1 MKKLKGLL
9 GLAVSLMLI
18 GVTGVS
24 AKTYDMETD
33 MNASEFDLTEDTVI
47 NGNGHTITGRF
58 NINTEDIS
66 VVINDVTIDVNSPD
80 NTEYIGISLGAIGTS
95 LELNNVTIINYTK
108 SGIYA
113 DQFASLVVNNSV
125 FDGSRTPEI
134 GEGSGDEA
142 ELVKRSAAGIDI
154 NIGNSAKKEFSID
167 KIEITNSTFRN
178 VLASESNTTG
188 GGIKVKIKNNT
199 YLTSMCDVVITNNTF
214 TDNVRDLVVGTDS
227 GAGSTTQAQTGDI
240 TFKLFGNSAMKIVN
254 NSSSEAE
261 EANRTEVIDSKYLV
275 ELNYYEGVHNTL
287 TEDESGIV
295 VDATDENFDLED
307 ALANIS
313 ANDEV
318 ENLVID
324 YGKYTITINKE
335 DIKED
340 LANTLT
346 DLSLVVSE
354 DTTTD
359 ALLEYISEDNAF
371 IKTTVSGELPANVVT
386 LSLNLSKYAN
396 QNVNLYYF
404 NPDNNEL
411 EFVSVVTFDVNGN
424 ANIALEHYSEYVLSL
439 NDLTNQDVV
448 EEPTDPVEEPTE
460 PSEPDIENP
469 STSDNIG
476 AFMILGALSVIGL
489 TVATIVLKKK
499 HN

>member
-1 MKKLKGLL
+1 
-9 GLAVSLMLI
+9 
-18 GVTGVS
+18 
-24 AKTYDMETD
+24 
-33 MNASEFDLTEDTVI
+33 
-47 NGNGHTITGRF
+47 
-58 NINTEDIS
+58 
-66 VVINDVTIDVNSPD
+66 
-80 NTEYIGISLGAIGTS
+80 
-95 LELNNVTIINYTK
+95 
-108 SGIYA
+108 
-113 DQFASLVVNNSV
+113 
-125 FDGSRTPEI
+125 
-134 GEGSGDEA
+134 
-142 ELVKRSAAGIDI
+142 
-154 NIGNSAKKEFSID
+154 
-167 KIEITNSTFRN
+167 
-178 VLASESNTTG
+178 
-188 GGIKVKIKNNT
+188 
-199 YLTSMCDVVITNNTF
+199 MCDVVITNNTF

-261 EANRTEVIDSKYLV
+261 EANRTEVVDSKYLV

-448 EEPTDPVEEPTE
+448 EEPDAPI
-460 PSEPDIENP
+460 DNP
-469 STSDNIG
+469 STSDNVET
-476 AFMILGALSVIGL
+476 FMILGALSVIGL
-489 TVATIVLKKK
+489 TVATIVLKKR